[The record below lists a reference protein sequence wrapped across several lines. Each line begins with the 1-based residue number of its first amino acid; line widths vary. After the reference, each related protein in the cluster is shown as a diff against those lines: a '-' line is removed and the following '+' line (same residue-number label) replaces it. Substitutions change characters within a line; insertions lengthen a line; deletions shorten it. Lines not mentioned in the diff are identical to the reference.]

1 MREISKEYVK
11 LNNLKRLGSLT
22 SNDMSKVILMIERLK
37 ENKRIKYY
45 TVDLILFNQYA
56 HEGVINVSFWGEIS
70 KNKDNI
76 FKE

>member
-45 TVDLILFNQYA
+45 TVDLILFNQDT
-56 HEGVINVSFWGEIS
+56 HNGTINASFWG
-70 KNKDNI
+70 
-76 FKE
+76 